1 MIRRALTVT
10 AKARP
15 VILRLRDRPA
25 AVRDHRDVFARSTP
39 PTPED
44 R

>member
-15 VILRLRDRPA
+15 VVLRPRDRPA